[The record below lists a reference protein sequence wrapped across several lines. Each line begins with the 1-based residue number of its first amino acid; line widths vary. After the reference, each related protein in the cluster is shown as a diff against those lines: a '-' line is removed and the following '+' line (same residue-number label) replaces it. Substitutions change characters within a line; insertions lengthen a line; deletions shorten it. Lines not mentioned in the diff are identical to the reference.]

1 MIDAQT
7 NEVVGHI
14 PLGNDGKWGDDVGHT
29 RYDSDHIFVVVLP
42 LPNPDDPNAVV
53 QPPSYLVTIDPVT
66 DQIIQ
71 PRLRLPDTCVNPH
84 GMSIDSQQQV
94 AFIACIDSQ
103 NVVMVDLRSM
113 KAIGDL
119 QHLKSVGFKPDIVAL
134 DSKLHILYVGC
145 ASGIS
150 VFDERGASRGSLNKL
165 KDYIISSS
173 SSHSIAVNDD
183 THNIYIPLT
192 NVGGRPVLWIEQYN
206 QKGSV

>member
-1 MIDAQT
+1 M
-7 NEVVGHI
+7 
-14 PLGNDGKWGDDVGHT
+14 
-29 RYDSDHIFVVVLP
+29 
-42 LPNPDDPNAVV
+42 
-53 QPPSYLVTIDPVT
+53 T

-84 GMSIDSQQQV
+84 GLGIDSQQQV

-150 VFDERGASRGSLNKL
+150 VFDESGASRGSLNREHHRSGCVHRASVRSGGL
-165 KDYIISSS
+165 SSIGS
-173 SSHSIAVNDD
+173 EAS
-183 THNIYIPLT
+183 
-192 NVGGRPVLWIEQYN
+192 RPVCS
-206 QKGSV
+206 SVTFSNTAHHLPIQ